1 MIPFLMLGVLAV
13 LVFLSVSDG
22 IAASLRRK

>member
-22 IAASLRRK
+22 IVAGFRRK

>member
-1 MIPFLMLGVLAV
+1 MIGFGMMGVLAV

-22 IAASLRRK
+22 ISELFRRK